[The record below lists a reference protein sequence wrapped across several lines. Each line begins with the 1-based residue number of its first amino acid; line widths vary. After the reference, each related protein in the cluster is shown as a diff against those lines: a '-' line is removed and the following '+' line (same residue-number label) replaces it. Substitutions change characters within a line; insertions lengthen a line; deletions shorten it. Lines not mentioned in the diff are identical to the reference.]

1 MQKRTLF
8 VIAAV
13 IAIAGGIVAMLPDG
27 DGPGVPPPA
36 KGDPQNPAAP
46 APSD

>member
-46 APSD
+46 APSG